1 MAKTERDEMG
11 IKIDPNASS
20 YDDEYEEY
28 DEQYGAETPPESPSG
43 RFSASSMVVQAD
55 AFAQSGIVFPKEDG
69 ATQVTFQVIS
79 LRKSALQSKEDL
91 EDARPPSPLPSPVYQ
106 TLRPISPLG
115 QFDVHNSGDHKHN
128 GGGGAWIGEHSY
140 VDATAARAAIR
151 SKRKEGVLHTLSTGA
166 QY

>member
-28 DEQYGAETPPESPSG
+28 YEQYGAETPPESPSG

-55 AFAQSGIVFPKEDG
+55 AFRQSGIVFPKDDG
-69 ATQVTFQVIS
+69 ATPHLVE
-79 LRKSALQSKEDL
+79 EDL

-140 VDATAARAAIR
+140 VDAAAAARAAIR